1 MRVIKIGGGCLN
13 GNGTIETIM
22 GLLADRGKG
31 NVIVVSA
38 LKGITDFLVEGMESA
53 LSDEAAISGVMSPLP
68 IASHGRGAP
77 PDPQ

>member
-13 GNGTIETIM
+13 GKGTIEIIM

-38 LKGITDFLVEGMESA
+38 LNGVTDFLIEGMRLA
-53 LSDEAAISGVMSPLP
+53 LADEGAIPDLMQVYQSRHKNS
-68 IASHGRGAP
+68 GAP
-77 PDPQ
+77 LDS